1 MSQWFS
7 RTRAV
12 QFHRWYALNNS
23 IRDLAR
29 TILLAALLAATH
41 ALAQEDKKTDDDK
54 PADPDTGES
63 TVEEKTL
70 GILPNPL
77 QKYGIKFATTYIG
90 ETLGNI
96 SGGLK
101 QGAIYE
107 GRLNLAVDV
116 DLQKLVG
123 IDKLTFHANMFQI
136 HGEGLSRSNLGNF
149 FVVSGI
155 EALPSTR
162 LYEAYF
168 EKQWGDKKVSLKF
181 GQLAADSEFFNTK
194 YTDVFTNAS
203 MGWPAI
209 TSLDLP
215 SGGPSPPL
223 AAMGTRL
230 LVNITDQLSVLSGI
244 FDGNQ
249 AGPGSGDPQERDRY
263 GINFRV
269 NDPPLLLGQIQYA
282 WNNKKGDPNLAGQI
296 KFGGWR
302 HLGSFADLRLA
313 SNGVS
318 LAAPVSSGTPLL
330 LSGDVGGWAVL
341 EQQLYRVPHSDDRG
355 IGAFA
360 RLSGAPADRNLIDLY
375 GDAGVEFVGLIDSRP
390 DDKFGIA
397 AGYAHVSR
405 RAQALDADYRALIDP
420 NWPIRSFEGLL
431 TAVYQYQVRDG
442 WTFQPNVQYVIRP
455 GGGATDPSG
464 PLAGRGLKNATV
476 FGLRTT
482 VKF

>member
-1 MSQWFS
+1 MIQSLVW
-7 RTRAV
+7 RCLTAV
-12 QFHRWYALNNS
+12 VVGSY
-23 IRDLAR
+23 
-29 TILLAALLAATH
+29 LLAGVQAG
-41 ALAQEDKKTDDDK
+41 AQEDKKTDDDK

-70 GILPNPL
+70 GLLPNPL
-77 QKYGIKFATTYIG
+77 QKYGVKFAATYIG
-90 ETLGNI
+90 EVLGNA

-101 QGAIYE
+101 QGTIYE

-116 DLQKLVG
+116 DLEKLAG
-123 IDKLTFHANMFQI
+123 LNKLTFHANMFQI
-136 HGEGLSRSNLGNF
+136 HGGGLSRDNLQNF
-149 FVVSGI
+149 FVASGI

-168 EKQWGDKKVSLKF
+168 EKQWGEKKVSLKL

-223 AAMGTRL
+223 AAMGARL
-230 LVNITDQLSVLSGI
+230 LVNITDQLSVLGAI
-244 FDGNQ
+244 FDGDQ
-249 AGPGSGDPQERDRY
+249 AGPGPGDPQERNRY
-263 GINFRV
+263 GVNFRV

-282 WNNKKGDPNLAGQI
+282 WNNKKGDPNLTGQV

-302 HLGSFADLRLA
+302 HFGAFADQRFA

-318 LAAPVSSGTPLL
+318 LAAPTSSGEPSL
-330 LSGDVGGWAVL
+330 LSGDIGGWAVF
-341 EQQLYRVPHSDDRG
+341 EQQIYRVPHSDDRG
-355 IGAFA
+355 IGVFA
-360 RLSGAPADRNLIDLY
+360 RASGAPADRNLIDLY
-375 GDAGVEFVGLIDSRP
+375 ADGGVEFIGLDDHRP

-397 AGYAHVSR
+397 AGYAHVSK
-405 RAQALDADYRALIDP
+405 RAQALDADYRALVAP
-420 NWPIRSFEGLL
+420 NWPTRSFEGLV
-431 TAVYQYQVRDG
+431 TAVYQYQVKDG
-442 WTFQPNVQYVIRP
+442 WTLQPNFQYIIHP
-455 GGGATDPSG
+455 GGGATLPSG
-464 PLAGRGLKNATV
+464 PLAGKALRNASV

-482 VKF
+482 LKF

>member
-1 MSQWFS
+1 M
-7 RTRAV
+7 
-12 QFHRWYALNNS
+12 
-23 IRDLAR
+23 
-29 TILLAALLAATH
+29 LLAGLFAATP
-41 ALAQEDKKTDDDK
+41 ALAQEDKKTDEDK

-70 GILPNPL
+70 GLLPNPL
-77 QKYGIKFATTYIG
+77 QKYGIKFAATYIG
-90 ETLGNI
+90 ETLGSV

-116 DLQKLVG
+116 DLQKLIG

-155 EALPSTR
+155 EALPTTR

-168 EKQWGDKKVSLKF
+168 EKQWGSKRVSLKF

-194 YTDVFTNAS
+194 YTDVLTNAS

-223 AAMGTRL
+223 AAMGARL
-230 LVNITDQLSVLSGI
+230 LVNVTDQLSVLGGI

-249 AGPGSGDPQERDRY
+249 AGPGPGDPQERDRY
-263 GINFRV
+263 GVNFRV

-282 WNNKKGDPNLAGQI
+282 WNNKKGDPNPAGQI

-302 HLGSFADLRLA
+302 HFGAFADLQLA
-313 SNGVS
+313 SNGIS
-318 LAAPVSSGTPLL
+318 LAAPTSSGTPLL
-330 LSGDVGGWAVL
+330 LSGDIGGWAVF
-341 EQQLYRVPHSDDRG
+341 EQKLYRVPQSDDRG
-355 IGAFA
+355 IGVFV
-360 RLSGAPADRNLIDLY
+360 RLSGASADRNLIDLY
-375 GDAGVEFVGLIDSRP
+375 ADTGVEFIGLNDMRP

-397 AGYAHVSR
+397 AGYAHVSK
-405 RAQALDADYRALIDP
+405 RAQALDANYRTLLNS

-431 TAVYQYQVRDG
+431 TAVYQYQIRDG
-442 WTFQPNVQYVIRP
+442 WTLQPNFQYIIHP

-464 PLAGRGLKNATV
+464 LMPGRALRNATIL
-476 FGLRTT
+476 GLRTT
-482 VKF
+482 LKF

>member
-1 MSQWFS
+1 M
-7 RTRAV
+7 RA
-12 QFHRWYALNNS
+12 W
-23 IRDLAR
+23 
-29 TILLAALLAATH
+29 LLALTLVTAFAGH
-41 ALAQEDKKTDDDK
+41 AFAQEDKKTDDDK

-70 GILPNPL
+70 GLLPNPF
-77 QKYGIKFATTYIG
+77 QKYGIKFAATYIG
-90 ETLGNI
+90 ETLANA
-96 SGGLK
+96 SGGLR
-101 QGAIYE
+101 QGAIYD

-123 IDKLTFHANMFQI
+123 VDKLTFHANVFQI
-136 HGEGLSRSNLGNF
+136 HGDGLSRSYVGNF

-194 YTDVFTNAS
+194 YTDVFTNSS

-230 LVNITDQLSVLSGI
+230 LINVTDQLSVLGGI

-249 AGPGSGDPQERDRY
+249 AGPGAGDPQERDRY
-263 GINFRV
+263 GVNFRV

-302 HLGSFADLRLA
+302 HFGSFADQQLA
-313 SNGVS
+313 ANGAS
-318 LAAPVSSGTPLL
+318 LAAPTSSGQPLM
-330 LSGDVGGWAVL
+330 LSGDIGGWMVF
-341 EQQLYRVPHSDDRG
+341 EQQIYRVPHEDDRG
-355 IGAFA
+355 IGVFG

-375 GDAGVEFVGLIDSRP
+375 ADTGIEFIGLSDKRP

-397 AGYAHVSR
+397 AGYAHVSK
-405 RAQALDADYRALIDP
+405 RAQALDADYRALINP
-420 NWPIRSFEGLL
+420 NWPLRSFEGLL

-442 WTFQPNVQYVIRP
+442 WTLQPNLQYIIHP
-455 GGGATDPSG
+455 GGGATDPTGSMPG
-464 PLAGRGLKNATV
+464 KALKNSLV
-476 FGLRTT
+476 MGLRTT
-482 VKF
+482 LKF